1 MTRLKPAARC
11 FALLLVLQSSF
22 FVGVSRSEAP
32 KPAVPA
38 VEVEKQTAIY
48 RSRGVARPEGYVI
61 DRSLLSYIYTLPAG
75 FNGALAGLGA
85 GERWLDIGAGEGNAV
100 LDYSTAKYDVVQFKG
115 RERPDERAQAV
126 AMSIEDRRTGRWHDA
141 AASLADKQIQYL
153 FGRALR
159 DYSREELGRFKII
172 SDVMGGFS
180 YTQSLSAF
188 MEKTLDFLEVG
199 GTFYSVLQDVHAED
213 GRNRPHYEGSP
224 FLTEIVKADGS
235 EMRICSWLK
244 SIGCVEVT
252 CELKPNWT
260 PPIEIYRVHK
270 VCDQVSV
277 PNLVPVHYEAGT
289 PPERRFRLMS
299 APAAH
304 TSATQ

>member
-22 FVGVSRSEAP
+22 FIGAARAEAP
-32 KPAVPA
+32 KPALPA
-38 VEVEKQTAIY
+38 AEVEKQAEIY

-61 DRSLLSYIYTLPAG
+61 DRSLLSYAYTLPAE

-85 GERWLDIGAGEGNAV
+85 GDRWLDIGAGEGNAV

-115 RERPDERAQAV
+115 RERPDVRARAV
-126 AMSIEDRRTGRWHDA
+126 AMSIEDRRTPRWHDTA
-141 AASLADKQIQYL
+141 ANLEDKQIQYV
-153 FGRALR
+153 FGRSLR
-159 DYSREELGRFKII
+159 DYSREELGRFNVI

-180 YTQSLSAF
+180 YTKSLSAF

-213 GRNRPHYEGSP
+213 GSNRPHYEGSP

-252 CELKPNWT
+252 CELKPSWT

-270 VCDQVSV
+270 VCDKVSV
-277 PNLVPVHYEAGT
+277 PNLEPVHFEAGT

-299 APAAH
+299 PPAPQ
-304 TSATQ
+304 TTATR